1 MPPPLRNFSHG
12 GSPPPPL
19 KPKEKFLSLILKA
32 LKEIPQFRFPEGT
45 EATRLESDLCV
56 ICLDGFKQGQ
66 WCRNLVGCGHFF
78 HRKCVDAWLIKVAA
92 CPICRTSVPLDHED
106 EGIWGFGTSRTDF
119 QGLLDFNADR
129 GIPMGKLSKIECKPQ
144 LAEEAANLH
153 EVYQGM
159 EEKFENHQKVEHKDK
174 HHLD

>member
-12 GSPPPPL
+12 GSLPPPL

-32 LKEIPQFRFPEGT
+32 VIMMFLISFFFLLLPLASLLLLLPLLLRHQRHRHRRHSHHSSGFSHIQLKEIPQFRFSEGT

-119 QGLLDFNADR
+119 QGLLD
-129 GIPMGKLSKIECKPQ
+129 L
-144 LAEEAANLH
+144 
-153 EVYQGM
+153 
-159 EEKFENHQKVEHKDK
+159 
-174 HHLD
+174 